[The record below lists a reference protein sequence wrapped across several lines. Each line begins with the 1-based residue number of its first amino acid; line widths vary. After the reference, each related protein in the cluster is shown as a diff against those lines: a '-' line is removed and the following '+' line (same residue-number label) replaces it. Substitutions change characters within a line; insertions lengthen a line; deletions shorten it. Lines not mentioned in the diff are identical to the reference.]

1 MRLQPSRK
9 RDGDDAIFVFCEQ
22 DFPRHLRRLNRAI
35 PGGPRCKLCRSP
47 FAGLGRVLPGPN
59 FSASRKNPN
68 FCQRCFEQ
76 APIGCREMEVGVLFA
91 DVRGYTT
98 LGESRPTAE
107 VTGLINRFYEL
118 AAAVLIRHD
127 AVIDKLIG
135 DEVMA
140 LFIPSWTPDAASH
153 MVQAAQ
159 DLLHG
164 VGFGSDEGPWL
175 SVGIGIDYGPAS
187 VGNVGSGE
195 VKDFTAIGDVVN
207 TAARLQGCAEAG
219 QLVMSERVRA
229 NLEQPPPEAAAVEL
243 HLKGKAEVVRAWI
256 VSPTRRPDSTP
267 ATHRAP

>member
-22 DFPRHLRRLNRAI
+22 DFPRHLRRFLRAI

-47 FAGLGRVLPGPN
+47 FAGLGRILPGPN
-59 FSASRKNPN
+59 FSPSRKNPN

-98 LGESRPTAE
+98 FSEARPSAE
-107 VTGLINRFYEL
+107 VTELVNRFYEL
-118 AAAVLIRHD
+118 AADVLVRHD

-140 LFIPSWTPDAASH
+140 LFIPSWTPDASSH
-153 MVQAAQ
+153 MLQAAE
-159 DLLHG
+159 DLLRG
-164 VGFGSDEGPWL
+164 VGFGSEEGPWL
-175 SVGIGIDYGPAS
+175 PLGIGIDYGPAS

-207 TAARLQGCAEAG
+207 IAARLQGCAEAG

-229 NLEQPPPEAAAVEL
+229 NLQGPRPQATAVEL
-243 HLKGKAEVVRAWI
+243 QLKGKAQPVRAWV
-256 VSPTRRPDSTP
+256 VSPEP
-267 ATHRAP
+267 APR